1 MKNKQKQM
9 TSKEENIERKIEEP
23 REKQVKAFNL
33 SNKQES
39 AEDVITNIS
48 SRREITDEA
57 KLISKFDKKVI
68 S

>member
-39 AEDVITNIS
+39 AEDVIPNIS
-48 SRREITDEA
+48 SRREITDET
-57 KLISKFDKKVI
+57 KLISKLDKKVI